1 MRFVT
6 HFKEEEIVKKN
17 LNGTRLMATLGLTL
31 ALVQPVLAATSFS
44 GLGLLPGY
52 LQGYSSA
59 ISADGSVIVGYG
71 EGFNPEIN
79 GTITEAFRW
88 TQASGLQSLGFLP
101 QSNSFRSTRAVDVSS
116 NGLVIVGSGRSAAD
130 VEQAYRWTQATGNV
144 GIGDLPGSRFSS
156 SAAGVSA
163 DGSVIVGSGSS
174 SNGDEAF
181 RWTSNGMVGL
191 GGLSGGQAITNGAP
205 LSWAGGVSDDGRV
218 VIGGA
223 NFQDGTL
230 LQSQPFRWTAEN
242 GMVGL
247 GSLPGGSTSYGGSA
261 SAISGDGS
269 TIVGYSQ
276 SILGSEIFR
285 WTAET
290 GMVGL
295 GVVGSP
301 LATSFDGSVIVGD
314 YTNTAGGLNFTEG
327 FVWDEVNGLRSISE
341 IIIGEGID
349 VTGWASLGSI
359 TGVSAD
365 GLTITGVGSKLDGGF
380 VTPGHSPAAHAEPWV
395 MHFASAPVPEPSD
408 ALMLLAGLSL
418 IICRCR
424 KGNSQ
429 RGMQ

>member
-1 MRFVT
+1 MNNIFNVT
-6 HFKEEEIVKKN
+6 RI
-17 LNGTRLMATLGLTL
+17 MATLGLTL
-31 ALVQPVLAATSFS
+31 TLVQPVLAATSFS

-71 EGFNPEIN
+71 EGYNPAIN

-88 TQASGLQSLGFLP
+88 TQAGGLQSLGFFP
-101 QSNSFRSTRAVDVSS
+101 QSNSFKSTRAIDVSS
-116 NGLVIVGSGRSAAD
+116 DGSVIVGSGRSAAD
-130 VEQAYRWTQATGNV
+130 VDQAYRWTQATGIV

-156 SAAGVSA
+156 RAAGVSS
-163 DGSVIVGSGSS
+163 DGSVIVGNGSS
-174 SNGDEAF
+174 SKGDEAF
-181 RWTSNGMVGL
+181 RWTSTNGMVGL

-205 LSWAGGVSDDGRV
+205 LSWAGGVSDDGQV

-230 LQSQPFRWTAEN
+230 LQSQPFRWTAES

-295 GVVGSP
+295 GIVGSA

-314 YTNTAGGLNFTEG
+314 YINTAGGLNYSEG
-327 FVWDEVNGLRSISE
+327 FVWDEVNGLRSIREVISD
-341 IIIGEGID
+341 EGID
-349 VTGWASLGSI
+349 VTSWASLGSV

-365 GLTITGVGSKLDGGF
+365 GLTITGVGFKLDGGF
-380 VTPGHSPAAHAEPWV
+380 VTPGHGPNAHAEPWV
-395 MHFASAPVPEPSD
+395 MHLAPIPEPSE

-418 IICRCR
+418 IIYRSR
-424 KGNSQ
+424 KAGSSQ
-429 RGMQ
+429 RGNQ